1 MERSNFICCLV
12 GYITAKHTSISSTD
26 LKIKIDERLFESQMT
41 PLGTESH
48 DTDLLQD
55 LLDETMYSVMGRGIN
70 RKLRRNMGVI
80 KN

>member
-12 GYITAKHTSISSTD
+12 GFLTAKHPSISSTD

-41 PLGTESH
+41 PLGTEPH

-55 LLDETMYSVMGRGIN
+55 LLDETMFSVMGRGIN
-70 RKLRRNMGVI
+70 RNMRRSVFHA
-80 KN
+80 